1 MVLPVKKIHPVWVLA
16 LLTIAATI
24 LSVVLLIL
32 GLRER
37 ELEHASL
44 EMKSLT
50 EMLMEQTEQNFESAD
65 LTLQGIQERLAT
77 TFGRQFPLDSLPIHL
92 LLSSRASGTRQLRAI
107 FIVNA
112 QGVVI
117 NSSTEFP
124 SRNVSVADRN
134 YYRALLQDHTKAL
147 YIDNPVR
154 SRADNQWT
162 LHLSRALLNG
172 DGKLIGVL
180 VAVMSIEQL
189 EQQYTI
195 IKLDY
200 SRPIG
205 IYMTDGTLI
214 ASLPHRD
221 NMIGEKAP
229 ELTNEQLP
237 TQTKGIISIQ
247 HLSGDGGHVKL
258 TVGHLEG
265 YPLLLS
271 VTEDGDLALASWR
284 ETAVPIAVGGAL
296 VSLFTLVVA
305 IFLIGKLKSR
315 ELLAHALEDATGL
328 YQQTVDSVMD
338 AIVAIDEAWNI
349 VLINP
354 AAERMFGYTAKELMG
369 KHFERLMPER
379 ARNLHAEHVTRF
391 TDSEDISRTMAP
403 QMEITGL
410 RSNGEEFPIEST
422 ISRSMIGGQLQMT
435 AVLRDVTERRRA
447 QRELQQVN
455 KQLRQL
461 TTSLQ
466 SVREQERK
474 RLSSELHDDLG
485 QQLTGLKLS
494 LSWLTNRLR
503 DGRAAT
509 LDMVDDMRGL
519 VDTAIGSV
527 RRISSELRPLI
538 LEELGFEEAIA
549 WHCQEFEKRSKIKV
563 VLNVSGTQDI
573 AGDDL
578 ITALFRIVQESL
590 TNVVKHAQATQV
602 NVEVIALQD
611 ELVLTVTDNGQ
622 GLAYP
627 LREGG
632 IGLVSMRERAIS
644 IGAMF
649 KVSSSPGQGTMIEL
663 IVPLGV
669 ATTTGAAT

>member
-1 MVLPVKKIHPVWVLA
+1 MPPQVKKIHPVWVLA

-37 ELEHASL
+37 ELEHAKL

-50 EMLMEQTEQNFESAD
+50 EMLMEQTEQNFDSVD
-65 LTLQGIQERLAT
+65 LTLKGIQERLGTA
-77 TFGRQFPLDSLPIHL
+77 FGRQFELDSLPIHL

-107 FIVNA
+107 FIVDP

-124 SRNVSVADRN
+124 SKRASVADRN
-134 YYRALLQDHTKAL
+134 YYRALLQDHSNTL
-147 YIDNPVR
+147 FIDKPVR
-154 SRADNQWT
+154 SRSDNRWT
-162 LHLSRALLNG
+162 LHLSRALLDG
-172 DGKLIGVL
+172 DGKLIGVV
-180 VAVMSIEQL
+180 VAVMGIEQL

-205 IYMTDGTLI
+205 IYMTDGTLV
-214 ASLPHRD
+214 ASLPHQD
-221 NMIGEKAP
+221 DMIGEKAP
-229 ELTNEQLP
+229 ELTNERLP
-237 TQTKGIISIQ
+237 TKTKEIVSI
-247 HLSGDGGHVKL
+247 HHTSGDGGQVKL
-258 TVGHLEG
+258 SIGRLED
-265 YPLLLS
+265 YPILLS

-284 ETAVPIAVGGAL
+284 ETAVPIAIGGVL
-296 VSLFTLVVA
+296 VSLFTVFVA
-305 IFLIGKLKSR
+305 VFLIGKLKSR
-315 ELLAHALEDATGL
+315 ALLAHALKDATGL

-338 AIVAIDEAWNI
+338 AIVAIDEAQHI
-349 VLINP
+349 VLLNP
-354 AAERMFGYTAKELMG
+354 AAEKMFGYTASELMG
-369 KHFERLMPER
+369 QHFERLMPER
-379 ARNLHAEHVTRF
+379 ARNLHEEHINRF
-391 TDSEDISRTMAP
+391 ADSDESSRTMAP

-422 ISRSMIGGQLQMT
+422 ISRSMVGGRLQMT
-435 AVLRDVTERRRA
+435 AVLRDVTDRRRA

-461 TTSLQ
+461 TSSLQ

-538 LEELGFEEAIA
+538 LEDLGFEEAIA
-549 WHCQEFEKRSKIKV
+549 WHCQDFEKRSKIKV
-563 VLNVSGTQDI
+563 ILNVSGTQDI
-573 AGDDL
+573 TGDDL

-602 NVEVIALQD
+602 NIDVVALKN
-611 ELVLTVTDNGQ
+611 ELVLTVADNGQ

-644 IGAMF
+644 IGAIF

-663 IVPLGV
+663 IIPMGV
-669 ATTTGAAT
+669 STTTGVAV